1 MSNSFNTLQFPNNRS
16 GLKPGWFIGVG
27 AVLVVLGLL
36 AAFDAVATTLAS
48 MVLLGVLLIIGGVAQ
63 VVQSF
68 AHRGLPLPNQWLSGL
83 VGGLYILG
91 GLLLI
96 EEPATGSVFITAI
109 LAGCLIFAGISRAF
123 WAAGHRTAGGWSL
136 LAVSGIFTLLIGILL
151 YMTLPWSG
159 LWLIGTLI
167 AIELLMAGISAI
179 LFGVSLRNKA

>member
-1 MSNSFNTLQFPNNRS
+1 
-16 GLKPGWFIGVG
+16 
-27 AVLVVLGLL
+27 
-36 AAFDAVATTLAS
+36 
-48 MVLLGVLLIIGGVAQ
+48 
-63 VVQSF
+63 
-68 AHRGLPLPNQWLSGL
+68 
-83 VGGLYILG
+83 LG

-179 LFGVSLRNKA
+179 LFGMSLRNRA